1 MQVFKFKVCFVNH
14 QGIDEEKVITVKE
27 ETGNLELA
35 KNKAEISIKTIPTD
49 RALGSLERATSIEVK
64 TIQLI
69 ND

>member
-14 QGIDEEKVITVKE
+14 RGKDEEKVITVKE

-49 RALGSLERATSIEVK
+49 RALGSLKIATSIEVK